1 MTFLLSALKAN
12 SVSSTKKSLLIE
24 TPYGSNNT
32 PTESPSQES
41 KERNLATRAAKIN
54 KEKKCNYC

>member
-1 MTFLLSALKAN
+1 MTFLLSALKTN
-12 SVSSTKKSLLIE
+12 SDSSTKKSLLIE
-24 TPYGSNNT
+24 TPHGSNNT
-32 PTESPSQES
+32 PTESLSQES